1 MEPSQINMDARNEV
15 VSKIGDIMYSA
26 STRELKIAYVMLHSI
41 TTYIESEP
49 HIEKKHILSLLR
61 NISSNIIMVHSYR
74 DNESSSES
82 DSDKIE

>member
-1 MEPSQINMDARNEV
+1 MEPSPINMDARNEV
-15 VSKIGDIMYSA
+15 VGKIGDIMYSA
-26 STRELKIAYVMLHSI
+26 STRELKIAYVILHSI

-49 HIEKKHILSLLR
+49 HIEKKHITSLLR

-82 DSDKIE
+82 ETEK